1 MMNLKCVESGNI
13 FRYNLSKFTFLL
25 DSSSD
30 DENETVFAWNKKT
43 GEWNGFDSSNSDF
56 ENDETAFSFQDWTSK
71 VSDILNLK
79 WKKTNKS
86 AKEKNMDENSSSG
99 NDEFDS
105 DTPLV
110 AM

>member
-71 VSDILNLK
+71 LSDILNLK

-86 AKEKNMDENSSSG
+86 AKEKNMDENSSSD

>member
-1 MMNLKCVESGNI
+1 M
-13 FRYNLSKFTFLL
+13 FL

-56 ENDETAFSFQDWTSK
+56 ENDENTFSFQDWTSK
-71 VSDILNLK
+71 LSDIFNLK
-79 WKKTNKS
+79 MKKTNKS
-86 AKEKNMDENSSSG
+86 AKDENMDENRNSD

-105 DTPLV
+105 DTPLIS
-110 AM
+110 M

>member
-71 VSDILNLK
+71 LSDILNLK

-110 AM
+110 SM

>member
-1 MMNLKCVESGNI
+1 MYLESGNI
-13 FRYNLSKFTFLL
+13 FMHDLSRLIFLL
-25 DSSSD
+25 DFSSD
-30 DENETVFAWNKKT
+30 DENDTVFAWNKKT

-56 ENDETAFSFQDWTSK
+56 ENDENTFSFQDWTSK
-71 VSDILNLK
+71 LGDILNLK

-86 AKEKNMDENSSSG
+86 AKETNMDENSSSG

-110 AM
+110 SM

>member
-1 MMNLKCVESGNI
+1 MDFKHIYL
-13 FRYNLSKFTFLL
+13 FL

-43 GEWNGFDSSNSDF
+43 GEWNGFESSNSDF
-56 ENDETAFSFQDWTSK
+56 ENDENAFSFQDWTSK
-71 VSDILNLK
+71 FSNILNLK
-79 WKKTNKS
+79 WKKNKNS
-86 AKEKNMDENSSSG
+86 AKEKNMDENSSNSD

>member
-1 MMNLKCVESGNI
+1 MMNLKCVVSGNI

-71 VSDILNLK
+71 LSDILNLK

>member
-71 VSDILNLK
+71 LSDILNLK

-110 AM
+110 AI

>member
-1 MMNLKCVESGNI
+1 
-13 FRYNLSKFTFLL
+13 LL

-30 DENETVFAWNKKT
+30 DENQTVFAWNKKT
-43 GEWNGFDSSNSDF
+43 GEWNGFDTSNGDF
-56 ENDETAFSFQDWTSK
+56 ENDENTFSFQDWTSK
-71 VSDILNLK
+71 LSDILNLK
-79 WKKTNKS
+79 WKKTNKN
-86 AKEKNMDENSSSG
+86 AKEKNMDENSSSD